1 MNPYYLYRFGMASV
15 TDVFLSHNWG
25 RDESDRNN
33 HYRVSLINRE
43 LKRRGY
49 KTWFDEDEMA
59 GNIAERMSEGIEQT
73 KAVIIFLTR
82 KYYEKVNGKN
92 ALDNCK
98 REFIYAVQRKT
109 PAKILVVVMEE
120 CMRDTGTW
128 TNLFGFYFSSRL
140 YVDMTDNLEDR
151 NYLHQQ
157 MESLQQQLQY
167 METQSLQGNLYSD
180 LTFLYYVKENYH
192 FFPAKYCIEQTL
204 YCSLR
209 ISYVIW

>member
-1 MNPYYLYRFGMASV
+1 MASV

-25 RDESDRNN
+25 RDESFRNN
-33 HYRVSLINRE
+33 HYRVSLINEE
-43 LKRRGY
+43 LKKRGY

-59 GNIAERMSEGIEQT
+59 GNIAERMSEGIEQA

-109 PAKILVVVMEE
+109 PEKMLVVVMEE
-120 CMRDTGTW
+120 CMRDTRNW
-128 TNLFGFYFSSRL
+128 TNLFGFDFSSRL
-140 YVDMTDNLEDR
+140 YVDMSKDLEDR
-151 NYLHQQ
+151 NYLDQQ
-157 MESLQQQLQY
+157 VESLQKQLQY
-167 METQSLQGNLYSD
+167 MGVQSLQGNFYAD
-180 LTFLYYVKENYH
+180 LTLQYYVQEEH
-192 FFPAKYCIEQTL
+192 RFFPAKYCIEQTL

-209 ISYVIW
+209 ISYIIW